1 MLPVMLSHTP
11 SGASIKQLEHFG
23 QLMKS
28 GHFRK
33 FDRGYLRNQLE
44 YNRMT
49 PPDYDLSRVKVP
61 VALYYSVNDLLVST
75 TGVDRLARELP
86 NVIDKYL
93 VPMERFN
100 HLDFLWAI
108 DVKPLVYNRLVRN
121 IRRVEN
127 HRAKLTANLAS
138 FLAMQLQRQQQ
149 LQNQIQMQATLQ
161 PPLASLPAN
170 VHLPHHFEQEQL
182 QMTATIAPTAAT
194 ATAATPAAI
203 PATTTA
209 AAPTASTTAAAGTA
223 TTTEDAVELEG
234 TTTSATSAMDAV
246 GVA

>member
-121 IRRVEN
+121 VRRVEN
-127 HRAKLTANLAS
+127 HRAKLTANLANY
-138 FLAMQLQRQQQ
+138 LAMQLQRQQLRQ
-149 LQNQIQMQATLQ
+149 QMQQQMMEGL
-161 PPLASLPAN
+161 PPN
-170 VHLPHHFEQEQL
+170 VHLPHGLGME
-182 QMTATIAPTAAT
+182 MIAT
-194 ATAATPAAI
+194 ATAAAPPASTPATPITTPI
-203 PATTTA
+203 PTPL
-209 AAPTASTTAAAGTA
+209 PTSA
-223 TTTEDAVELEG
+223 TTEDALLEDDDDILTT
-234 TTTSATSAMDAV
+234 TTTSSTESSA
-246 GVA
+246 

>member
-161 PPLASLPAN
+161 PAPAPAPAPVVLPAN
-170 VHLPHHFEQEQL
+170 VHLPHHFEQEL
-182 QMTATIAPTAAT
+182 QMTATIAPTAA
-194 ATAATPAAI
+194 
-203 PATTTA
+203 ATTTA
-209 AAPTASTTAAAGTA
+209 ATLVTTTAGTATA
-223 TTTEDAVELEG
+223 TTTEEAEREEEEAT
-234 TTTSATSAMDAV
+234 TTTSTASDTLAMAAV
-246 GVA
+246 GDA

>member
-161 PPLASLPAN
+161 PLALPAN

-182 QMTATIAPTAAT
+182 QMTATIAPSAAT
-194 ATAATPAAI
+194 ITATQAATQAA
-203 PATTTA
+203 TTA
-209 AAPTASTTAAAGTA
+209 AMPEATARTTPAAGTA
-223 TTTEDAVELEG
+223 TTTENAVELEG
-234 TTTSATSAMDAV
+234 TTTSATSAMDAA